1 MSRLKPRP
9 QTLFRRRVVAPRA
22 SHCRLCKTVTSLYSL
37 DERKAGD
44 TKTVRHPQE
53 FRECSTIS
61 TATEDLM
68 NKNMRTRATRQ
79 DLDSGLSRR
88 EFARRAALAAA
99 GIAVAPGS
107 SMEGPPPEP
116 QSPSGPAQQA
126 SSDTGLSPAAQAE
139 VESKVQFILQKYG
152 SRLNE
157 TQKADIQ
164 RLVKE
169 GQKPLEKLRAYAL
182 ENSDAP
188 ALVLRL
194 ERAANGRK
202 D

>member
-1 MSRLKPRP
+1 MGGPPLERQSRSSPP
-9 QTLFRRRVVAPRA
+9 QQAL
-22 SHCRLCKTVTSLYSL
+22 S
-37 DERKAGD
+37 
-44 TKTVRHPQE
+44 
-53 FRECSTIS
+53 
-61 TATEDLM
+61 
-68 NKNMRTRATRQ
+68 
-79 DLDSGLSRR
+79 DSGLS
-88 EFARRAALAAA
+88 
-99 GIAVAPGS
+99 
-107 SMEGPPPEP
+107 PE
-116 QSPSGPAQQA
+116 
-126 SSDTGLSPAAQAE
+126 AQAE
-139 VESKVQFILQKYG
+139 VESKIQFILQKYG

>member
-1 MSRLKPRP
+1 
-9 QTLFRRRVVAPRA
+9 
-22 SHCRLCKTVTSLYSL
+22 
-37 DERKAGD
+37 
-44 TKTVRHPQE
+44 
-53 FRECSTIS
+53 
-61 TATEDLM
+61 M
-68 NKNMRTRATRQ
+68 NKNKRPSAVGKGPHG
-79 DLDSGLSRR
+79 GLSRR

-99 GIAVAPGS
+99 GIAAAPS
-107 SMEGPPPEP
+107 SAMGGPSTEPYSPP
-116 QSPSGPAQQA
+116 GPAQQTP
-126 SSDTGLSPAAQAE
+126 SDAALSPAAEAE
-139 VESKVQFILQKYG
+139 VESKIQFILQKYG

-157 TQKADIQ
+157 TQKIDIR

-194 ERAANGRK
+194 EPATNRRK

>member
-1 MSRLKPRP
+1 
-9 QTLFRRRVVAPRA
+9 
-22 SHCRLCKTVTSLYSL
+22 
-37 DERKAGD
+37 
-44 TKTVRHPQE
+44 
-53 FRECSTIS
+53 
-61 TATEDLM
+61 M
-68 NKNMRTRATRQ
+68 NKNMRTRATRE
-79 DLDSGLSRR
+79 DSDGGLSRR

-99 GIAVAPGS
+99 GITVAPGS
-107 SMEGPPPEP
+107 SMGGPPLEW
-116 QSPSGPAQQA
+116 QSPSSPPQQA
-126 SSDTGLSPAAQAE
+126 SSDSGLSPEAQAE
-139 VESKVQFILQKYG
+139 VESKIQFILQKYG

>member
-1 MSRLKPRP
+1 
-9 QTLFRRRVVAPRA
+9 
-22 SHCRLCKTVTSLYSL
+22 
-37 DERKAGD
+37 
-44 TKTVRHPQE
+44 
-53 FRECSTIS
+53 
-61 TATEDLM
+61 M

-88 EFARRAALAAA
+88 EFARCAALAAA

-188 ALVLRL
+188 ALVLRP
-194 ERAANGRK
+194 EPAANRRK